1 MTSVIKSGIN
11 ANQPVSADSASSTD
25 AKEPISLFDRAW
37 TLLDESMVYYN
48 GEPVG
53 TVGARD
59 PSVEALN
66 YDQCF
71 VRDFVSSALAYLVA
85 GRTEIVKNFLLATL
99 SLQSSDKQM
108 NYFSAGQGL
117 MPASFKVESW
127 NEHQYLLADFGE
139 HAIGRVTP
147 VDSGLWWIILL
158 RAYVKSTG
166 DYDLAHRDDVQQGI
180 ILILKLC
187 LADRFD
193 MYPTLLVP
201 DGSFMIDRR
210 MGVAGHPLEIQS
222 LFYATLRAAR
232 ELIKP
237 GGSRRDIYIQVINQR
252 LITLNFHI
260 REYYWL
266 DWQRLNNIYRFR
278 GEEFGVDAT
287 NLFNIQ
293 PESIPDWLTDWMPD
307 KGGYLAGN
315 LGPSQIDF
323 RFYTLGNLMAVLST
337 LASEAEAQCIMDLI
351 EQRWTDLIGH
361 MPMKICFPAME
372 GEEWRILTGCDPKNV
387 PWSYHNAGNWP
398 MLLWPL
404 VAVTIKTGRL
414 DLAERAIAIAEQRL
428 VKDEW
433 PEYYDGKN
441 GRLVGKASRKY
452 QTWTIAGLILAK
464 QLLKDPSKISIF
476 SFDDDPE
483 LLSWQDY

>member
-1 MTSVIKSGIN
+1 MTSVIEPG
-11 ANQPVSADSASSTD
+11 ADSNQSTNSMSSID
-25 AKEPISLFDRAW
+25 EHSLLAEAW
-37 TLLDESMVYYN
+37 DLLDKSIVHYN
-48 GEPVG
+48 GQPVG

-71 VRDFVSSALAYLVA
+71 VRDFVSSALVYLMTGQA
-85 GRTEIVKNFLLATL
+85 DIVKNFLLATL
-99 SLQSSDKQM
+99 SLQSSNKQM
-108 NYFSAGQGL
+108 NSFSAGQGL
-117 MPASFKVESW
+117 MPASFKVELW
-127 NEHQYLLADFGE
+127 DGHQHLLADFGE

-147 VDSGLWWIILL
+147 VDSGLWWVILL
-158 RAYVKSTG
+158 RAYVKATG
-166 DYDLAHRDDVQQGI
+166 DYELVHRDDVQHGI

-210 MGVAGHPLEIQS
+210 MGVSGHPLEIQA

-232 ELIKP
+232 ELLKP
-237 GGSRRDIYIQVINQR
+237 DNSRRDIYLQVIHQR

-278 GEEFGVDAT
+278 GEEFGIDAT
-287 NLFNIQ
+287 NLFNVQ
-293 PESIPDWLTDWMPD
+293 PESIPDWLVNWMPER
-307 KGGYLAGN
+307 GGYLAGN

-323 RFYTLGNLMAVLST
+323 RFYTLGNLMAVLGS
-337 LASEAEAQCIMDLI
+337 LASEPESQSVMDLI
-351 EQRWTDLIGH
+351 ECRWTDLIGW

-372 GEEWRILTGCDPKNV
+372 GEEWRIITGCDPKNI
-387 PWSYHNAGNWP
+387 PWSYHNAGSWP

-404 VAVTIKTGRL
+404 VAAAIKTGRL
-414 DLAERAIAIAEQRL
+414 ALAEKAIAVAERRL
-428 VKDEW
+428 SKDEW
-433 PEYYDGKN
+433 PEYYDSRD
-441 GRLVGKASRKY
+441 GRLIGKASRKY

-464 QLLKDPSKISIF
+464 HLLREPHKISIF
-476 SFDDDPE
+476 SFDNDPE
-483 LLSWQDY
+483 LIRKPLHAMCIN